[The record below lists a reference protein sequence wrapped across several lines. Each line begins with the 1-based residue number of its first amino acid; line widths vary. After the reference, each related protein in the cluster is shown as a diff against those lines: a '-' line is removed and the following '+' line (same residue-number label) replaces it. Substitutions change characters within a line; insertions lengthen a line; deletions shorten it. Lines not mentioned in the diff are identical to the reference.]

1 MLVSSCSCLPRITSV
16 PACVMVF
23 FFGFHVR
30 ELDCAQFRVLG
41 PEHPITAV
49 MGEDVVLP
57 CHLSPRLNAENM
69 EVRWF
74 RSRFSVYV
82 HLYHSGQ
89 DHYSSQMPEYQERT
103 EFLKEGISTGN
114 VSLRILRTRLSDEG
128 QYQCLIK
135 DGIFYEEA
143 TVELKVAVSGSSPFL
158 SVEDYQ
164 DGGIRVGC
172 RATGWYPKPE
182 MLWRDFQGQQLPPFT
197 QSDSQD
203 QNGFFEVEKSIVIQ
217 RNAKQNVSCSIRN
230 TRLPQEKDSTLY
242 ISDPI
247 FPKDSPWM
255 AALFTTLAAC
265 FVSLVVFSL
274 FIFRLRG
281 KALGKTR
288 GLWGT
293 QEGIW
298 APKTTPNTP
307 QNLRNALQNCYI
319 KPKHARDWS
328 AALGTATP
336 NHPTSPRHGRGPAGD
351 HICLV
356 SGWRNTIVPVE
367 EVLITLDADTAHPQL
382 ILSAGGKSVR
392 RGDTR
397 QAMPDNPERYDTY
410 HCVLGQE
417 GFVSGRYFW
426 EVDVGTEEGG
436 VWAMGVAK
444 ESMKRKGW
452 INPAPQ
458 DGILALFHCGGKYW
472 ALTSPD
478 HTALVLTQMPRRIRV
493 YLDFEGQAVAFFN
506 ADSQDLLFTFP
517 LAPLSGERIRPW
529 FRVGPIAQLNL
540 KSPPSPPRV
549 PSAEEPLLPSCFPLQ
564 SLPTGGRA
572 PCTPE
577 SRT

>member
-1 MLVSSCSCLPRITSV
+1 MLVSSRSCLPRITSV
-16 PACVMVF
+16 PACVMIF

-41 PEHPITAV
+41 PDHPITAI

-103 EFLKEGISTGN
+103 EFLKEGISIGN
-114 VSLRILRTRLSDEG
+114 VSLRIFRTRLSDEG

-135 DGIFYEEA
+135 DGNFYEEA

-182 MLWRDFQGQQLPPFT
+182 MLWRDFQGQQLPSFA

-203 QNGFFEVEKSIVIQ
+203 QNGFFEVERSIIIQ
-217 RNAKQNVSCSIRN
+217 RNAKRNVSCSIRN
-230 TRLPQEKDSTLY
+230 TRLPQEKDSTIY
-242 ISDPI
+242 ISDAI

-255 AALFTTLAAC
+255 AALFATLAAC

-274 FIFRLRG
+274 FILRLRAQHTAELE
-281 KALGKTR
+281 KRDAKIR
-288 GLWGT
+288 
-293 QEGIW
+293 ERDMEIE
-298 APKTTPNTP
+298 
-307 QNLRNALQNCYI
+307 
-319 KPKHARDWS
+319 KH
-328 AALGTATP
+328 TAE
-336 NHPTSPRHGRGPAGD
+336 
-351 HICLV
+351 LL
-356 SGWRNTIVPVE
+356 
-367 EVLITLDADTAHPQL
+367 LITLDVDTAHPQL
-382 ILSAGGKSVR
+382 ILSAGVR

-417 GFVSGRYFW
+417 GFVSGRCFW

-493 YLDFEGQAVAFFN
+493 YLDFEGQKVAFFN

-564 SLPTGGRA
+564 SLRMGGGA
-572 PCTPE
+572 PRTPE